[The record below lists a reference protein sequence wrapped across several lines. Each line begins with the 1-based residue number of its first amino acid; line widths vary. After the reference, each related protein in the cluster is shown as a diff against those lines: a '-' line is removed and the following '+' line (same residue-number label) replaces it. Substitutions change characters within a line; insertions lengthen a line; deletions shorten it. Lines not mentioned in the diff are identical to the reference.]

1 MYTVKQISDLAGV
14 SNRTLHYYDEI
25 GLLKPTRVGDNNY
38 RYYDEAALLRL
49 QQILFYREMDLEL
62 EQIRL
67 ILDEPGFDLVSALQK
82 HRQALEKKTTRARNL
97 IKTVDAT
104 IMHLLGEVKMSKKNI
119 FEGFSEEKQK
129 EYEEQAKQEWGK
141 ENVERSIKLWNSY
154 SEERKQEIM
163 QEGSQVY
170 LDLIANM
177 EKGPKSETVQQI
189 LVRWHEHLHYFYEPS
204 LEVLRGLGT
213 MYDDHPDFNATF
225 TAMHPD
231 LPPFLK
237 EAINFYVD
245 ELEDQWLR
253 RELGLLEESE

>member
-1 MYTVKQISDLAGV
+1 
-14 SNRTLHYYDEI
+14 
-25 GLLKPTRVGDNNY
+25 
-38 RYYDEAALLRL
+38 
-49 QQILFYREMDLEL
+49 
-62 EQIRL
+62 
-67 ILDEPGFDLVSALQK
+67 
-82 HRQALEKKTTRARNL
+82 
-97 IKTVDAT
+97 
-104 IMHLLGEVKMSKKNI
+104 
-119 FEGFSEEKQK
+119 
-129 EYEEQAKQEWGK
+129 
-141 ENVERSIKLWNSY
+141 
-154 SEERKQEIM
+154 
-163 QEGSQVY
+163 
-170 LDLIANM
+170 
-177 EKGPKSETVQQI
+177 VQQI